1 MIFFKENWLL
11 RKKFNEHTNSIF
23 DKYKLK
29 NGIYEQMDEVVA
41 LTNTTKSGPGKLVW
55 EIGNSNNDKSGQIM
69 QFLSKNYPANVSNG
83 ALEQIKEH
91 KNKNLSIKIQ
101 EVMCKYKE
109 RVNVVEEDL
118 ADMYNNTNNLLETCL
133 NKKLKTMECIEMYNL
148 SYGSCREF
156 TVNQIWLFIP

>member
-1 MIFFKENWLL
+1 
-11 RKKFNEHTNSIF
+11 
-23 DKYKLK
+23 
-29 NGIYEQMDEVVA
+29 MDEVVA
-41 LTNTTKSGPGKLVW
+41 LTNTTRGGPGKLVW
-55 EIGNSNNDKSGQIM
+55 EIGNTSHDKFSPVM
-69 QFLSKNYPANVSNG
+69 QFLNKNYIANVSNS

-109 RVNVVEEDL
+109 KVNIVEEDL
-118 ADMYNNTNNLLETCL
+118 AEMYNNTNSLLETCL

-148 SYGSCREF
+148 SYGSCWEF

>member
-1 MIFFKENWLL
+1 
-11 RKKFNEHTNSIF
+11 
-23 DKYKLK
+23 
-29 NGIYEQMDEVVA
+29 MDEVVA
-41 LTNTTKSGPGKLVW
+41 LTNTTRGGPGKLVW
-55 EIGNSNNDKSGQIM
+55 EIENTSHDKFSPVM
-69 QFLSKNYPANVSNG
+69 QFLNKNYIANVSNS

-109 RVNVVEEDL
+109 KVNIVEEDL
-118 ADMYNNTNNLLETCL
+118 AEMYNNTNSLLETCL

-148 SYGSCREF
+148 SYGSCWEF